1 MTPDTGPGLI
11 EIANDGPDIVS
22 TNYWD
27 SPHAQRGLLYVSAN
41 AGVLRV
47 LVPEATENLLPEM
60 ATGKRVTIE
69 ASMQDPRCWDLVFE
83 DGSDAP
89 FFLAVDKRQF
99 DRALTHGSCR
109 LTVWTRGGRQLDLD
123 CTIEID

>member
-1 MTPDTGPGLI
+1 MVPISFRQTIGTRP
-11 EIANDGPDIVS
+11 
-22 TNYWD
+22 
-27 SPHAQRGLLYVSAN
+27 AQRGLLYVSAN

-99 DRALTHGSCR
+99 DRALTPGSCR
-109 LTVWTRGGRQLDLD
+109 LTVWTRAGRQLELD